1 MEFMGFSCAKFVNK
15 AAVGLMMLAWSM
27 PASPQGKSRASTASP
42 HEPAQEQQAQ
52 EPQSQNPPSQSPTAE
67 TPVVQTPAPKTN
79 GSEIQPLPS
88 PTDATAAA
96 RQAAPPASGEL
107 LHLTFQQA
115 LDLARKNA
123 TQFQATVVNA
133 GVLHEDAKQ
142 ARNTL
147 LPTVTYNN
155 SALYTQSIPGVETV
169 STAGKAEPVAAP
181 PVIYIANNAPHEYTS
196 QADIHESI
204 DMSALSN
211 WRRASAAAAV
221 ARAQMEIAKRG
232 LVVTVAQTYYKVGAA
247 QHKLETAQLAAGE
260 GDKFFQLT
268 QKLEGGGEVAHA
280 DVIKAELQMRDRRR
294 QLQEA
299 QLALLNARLDLAVLI
314 FPNFNDNFEVADDIH
329 AAAPLPSI
337 EEIQQQGTK
346 DNPDLRAALE
356 VVRQSRYDVFGARA
370 GYLPSL
376 SFDYFYG
383 IDAPRFAVNAEL
395 GNGRQYSN
403 VGSSWLATLNIP
415 IWNWGTTQSKVKQ
428 AELKQAQA
436 KREFSL
442 AQRRLIAEI
451 QSLYAEASTAL
462 SELEDLRRSGELASE
477 SLRLVTLRYQNGES
491 TVLEVVDA
499 QTTFTTANAAYQ
511 DGALRYRVA
520 LASLQ
525 TLTGVSTNP

>member
-1 MEFMGFSCAKFVNK
+1 MEFMGFSCAKFINK
-15 AAVGLMMLAWSM
+15 APVALMLLAWGM
-27 PASPQGKSRASTASP
+27 PASPQGKSQASAAVHNGTT
-42 HEPAQEQQAQ
+42 QGQQAQ
-52 EPQSQNPPSQSPTAE
+52 EPQPQNPPSQSPTAE
-67 TPVVQTPAPKTN
+67 TPVVQTPAPKTS
-79 GSEIQPLPS
+79 GSEMQPLPP

-96 RQAAPPASGEL
+96 RQAAPPPNGEL

-123 TQFQATVVNA
+123 TQFQAAVVNA

-142 ARNTL
+142 ARNSL
-147 LPTVTYNN
+147 LPTVAYDN
-155 SALYTQSIPGVETV
+155 SALYTQGTPGSIAAV
-169 STAGKAEPVAAP
+169 AGAP
-181 PVIYIANNAPHEYTS
+181 PVIFIANNAPHEYVS
-196 QADIHESI
+196 QANIHEAI
-204 DMSALSN
+204 DMAALGN

-221 ARAQMEIAKRG
+221 ARAQVEIAKRG
-232 LVVTVAQTYYKVGAA
+232 LVVAVAQNYYKVGAA

-314 FPNFNDNFEVADDIH
+314 FPNFNDNFEIADDIH
-329 AAAPLPSI
+329 ASAPLPSI
-337 EEIQQQGTK
+337 EEIQQRGTK

-356 VVRQSRYDVFGARA
+356 AVRQSRYDVFGARA

-383 IDAPRFAVNAEL
+383 IDAPRFATHTVLPAGERFSNL
-395 GNGRQYSN
+395 GY
-403 VGSSWLATLNIP
+403 SWLATLNIP

-428 AELKQAQA
+428 AELRQAQA

-451 QSLYAEASTAL
+451 ESLYAEASTAL
-462 SELEDLRRSGELASE
+462 SELEDLKRSGELASE
-477 SLRLVTLRYQNGES
+477 SLRLVTLRYQNGEA

-499 QTTFTTANAAYQ
+499 QTTFTFANSAYQ